1 MIRKVAQFFI
11 LAVVLILFYGLS
23 NQIYHALQAGKRL
36 DGAAS
41 KLANLQ
47 RKNNELKKKLAE
59 ADSLAFIEIQA
70 RDKLNLSRPGESVIV
85 ISEKEID
92 RVLGISESTPSVKIL
107 NWQGW
112 LKLLFRY
119 KEY

>member
-11 LAVVLILFYGLS
+11 LALVLILFYGLS

-36 DGAAS
+36 DEAAS

-59 ADSLAFIEIQA
+59 ADSLTFIETQA
-70 RDKLNLSRPGESVIV
+70 RNKLNLARPGESVIV
-85 ISEKEID
+85 ISQKEID
-92 RVLGISESTPSVKIL
+92 KVLGLQESSTEAKMP

-112 LKLLFRY
+112 LKLIWMI
-119 KEY
+119 